1 RHGVATVRSTCNE
14 KRGQAKQST
23 GTHADAPFDLNA
35 ELRSDLRA
43 VHQLASLHSELRGVG
58 TPSPEFES
66 SLVPATSCGGDRD
79 EKARQCPAALLS
91 PPRYCPRRT
100 TSAPALDRAS
110 LGARQVALERERRL
124 LIHEA
129 VALDRHAAVRAQRA
143 IFTEEEPAIVHVV
156 HQVHPEPGGERE
168 EGGALAAALT
178 QPASMVCRQVVQE

>member
-1 RHGVATVRSTCNE
+1 
-14 KRGQAKQST
+14 
-23 GTHADAPFDLNA
+23 
-35 ELRSDLRA
+35 
-43 VHQLASLHSELRGVG
+43 
-58 TPSPEFES
+58 
-66 SLVPATSCGGDRD
+66 
-79 EKARQCPAALLS
+79 RQCPAALLS

-178 QPASMVCRQVVQE
+178 QPASMVCRQVVQEHRRLLRHRAIRIRHAGTSNRRVQLAADE